1 MLSCVRSEAYDEGN
15 LEHEVQL
22 LDLWR
27 LLQPDRQLDKER
39 EGSTAVILLVLSQ
52 LILLTLR
59 AGAALLNYHFRPNT
73 ISYHLWCKVYNSL
86 AQCC

>member
-39 EGSTAVILLVLSQ
+39 EGSTP
-52 LILLTLR
+52 TLGTPWR
-59 AGAALLNYHFRPNT
+59 FVGNIEYR
-73 ISYHLWCKVYNSL
+73 IQK
-86 AQCC
+86 

>member
-1 MLSCVRSEAYDEGN
+1 MIVSCARSEAYDEGN

-39 EGSTAVILLVLSQ
+39 EGSTAILLGHLGVL
-52 LILLTLR
+52 
-59 AGAALLNYHFRPNT
+59 
-73 ISYHLWCKVYNSL
+73 
-86 AQCC
+86 

>member
-1 MLSCVRSEAYDEGN
+1 LTHGYVLCVRSEAYDEGN

-39 EGSTAVILLVLSQ
+39 EGSIAIILLVLER
-52 LILLTLR
+52 LLL
-59 AGAALLNYHFRPNT
+59 
-73 ISYHLWCKVYNSL
+73 
-86 AQCC
+86 

>member
-1 MLSCVRSEAYDEGN
+1 MDPDPHQNVTGLTHDCVLCARSEAYDEGN

-39 EGSTAVILLVLSQ
+39 EGSTPTTGTPGCFLGNVEYEWIRFSR
-52 LILLTLR
+52 I
-59 AGAALLNYHFRPNT
+59 P
-73 ISYHLWCKVYNSL
+73 
-86 AQCC
+86 